1 MTYYEAALQV
11 LKAARQPL
19 TTQEILDRAVQRG
32 FIVPRGKTPRA
43 SMSAALYV
51 GRRINPELVKVD
63 NSAEGK
69 QRPRSVRWT
78 LRHS

>member
-11 LKAARQPL
+11 LKAARHPL
-19 TTQEILDRAVQRG
+19 TTQEILDRAVQRN

-51 GRRINPELVKVD
+51 GRRTNPALVKVD
-63 NSAEGK
+63 DSIEERQK
-69 QRPRSVRWT
+69 PRSVRWM